1 MVIRASEMQ
10 WKCRALLVMRRR
22 VLVWSCYQCS
32 VEQVFVIVVQCEI
45 AILTFT
51 EGFSFLET
59 SEHGEAVKGK
69 T

>member
-1 MVIRASEMQ
+1 MI
-10 WKCRALLVMRRR
+10 LL
-22 VLVWSCYQCS
+22 S
-32 VEQVFVIVVQCEI
+32 VFSTEQVSVIVVQCEI

-51 EGFSFLET
+51 EEFSFLET

>member
-1 MVIRASEMQ
+1 
-10 WKCRALLVMRRR
+10 MRRR

-32 VEQVFVIVVQCEI
+32 VEQVSVIAVQCEI

-51 EGFSFLET
+51 GGFSFLET